1 MSTELGTRPLPREF
15 QRILSDAQR
24 DSFNAGQ
31 EYGATGRLVFLIVGM
46 VVGAFITLATAGLFG
61 SL

>member
-1 MSTELGTRPLPREF
+1 VSTELGTRPLPREF

-31 EYGATGRLVFLIVGM
+31 EYGAAGRLVFLLAGLCL
-46 VVGAFITLATAGLFG
+46 GAGATLCMQGLFG
-61 SL
+61 TL

>member
-1 MSTELGTRPLPREF
+1 MATELGTRPLPREF

-31 EYGATGRLVFLIVGM
+31 EYGAAGRLVFLIVGM
-46 VVGAFITLATAGLFG
+46 VAGGMITLAVAGLFG
-61 SL
+61 TI